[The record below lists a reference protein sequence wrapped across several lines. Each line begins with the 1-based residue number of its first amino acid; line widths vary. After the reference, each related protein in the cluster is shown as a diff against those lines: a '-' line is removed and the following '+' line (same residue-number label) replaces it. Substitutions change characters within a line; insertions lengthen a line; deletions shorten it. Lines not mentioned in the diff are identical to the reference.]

1 MAQMYVYSYEQLVA
15 IVNQHN
21 ATIGKQAAVIN
32 NLRSE
37 RLWLEEDNQIQ
48 REELEKSQK
57 NLKDLETS
65 RKLKEN
71 KLKKELQRLKESHGD
86 IKWRH
91 KNAVRELNHEK
102 GKNLKMKA
110 HCTSLLEKL
119 DENTLE
125 LQQKKKE
132 LDRAKQELDL
142 GYTLGE
148 CMYQHLRYYYWGYF
162 ELLKYFQWSGPSSG
176 RATITELDSHEITP
190 IEENTVALLPQSY
203 SLTPGVMVS
212 SKPCSKTVTV
222 PVLDAD
228 KIPAPVNM
236 VKETETDSRT
246 TLAAQNVIHSDRSN
260 SICPQTAYIPS
271 NALFRDLNPIEFLLF
286 NNNITSWSICQVPGV
301 PQLSALRSEVPT
313 RPSNHL
319 QLAIS
324 APECLNTANK
334 LPGAVKGVGR
344 APRIPTIERLIPTM
358 VTKSAGVN
366 ITSCDA
372 DTFESSSKESK
383 EEHEIGSDEPKDGH
397 CQSTTVSSEHWF
409 SLANNSRELVDF
421 DGEKEVS
428 TRKRAGVKKTQSL
441 VSWLKNS
448 QILHKIQV
456 A

>member
-21 ATIGKQAAVIN
+21 ATIGQQAAVIN

-65 RKLKEN
+65 RKLKES
-71 KLKKELQRLKESHGD
+71 KLRKELQRLKESHGD
-86 IKWRH
+86 IKWRR

-119 DENTLE
+119 DESTQE
-125 LQQKKKE
+125 LQQKQKE

-176 RATITELDSHEITP
+176 RATITELDSYEITP
-190 IEENTVALLPQSY
+190 IEENTVAVLPQSY
-203 SLTPGVMVS
+203 SLTQGVLES
-212 SKPCSKTVTV
+212 SKPSSKTVIV
-222 PVLDAD
+222 PVLDAN
-228 KIPAPVNM
+228 KISAPVNM
-236 VKETETDSRT
+236 VKETETDSPT
-246 TLAAQNVIHSDRSN
+246 TLTAQNIIQSDRSN

-271 NALFRDLNPIEFLLF
+271 NALSRDLNPIEFLLF
-286 NNNITSWSICQVPGV
+286 DNNITSWSICQVPGV
-301 PQLSALRSEVPT
+301 PQISALHSEVLK
-313 RPSNHL
+313 RPSNHP
-319 QLAIS
+319 QLTIS
-324 APECLNTANK
+324 AHECLNTANK
-334 LPGAVKGVGR
+334 LPGAVKGVGS
-344 APRIPTIERLIPTM
+344 APRILKIERLIPTM
-358 VTKSAGVN
+358 VTKSTGVN
-366 ITSCDA
+366 ITSCHTE
-372 DTFESSSKESK
+372 TFESWSKESK
-383 EEHEIGSDEPKDGH
+383 EEHEIGSEEPKDGH

-421 DGEKEVS
+421 DGDKEVS

-448 QILHKIQV
+448 LILYKI
-456 A
+456 